1 MTLDSP
7 DEDVAWV
14 VFTETL
20 EMREEAVTIHF
31 HVQAAFLTLGTD
43 LHHSALDFCSHW
55 KNCVVSDQS
64 LSLLVYECLLRFLYE
79 YPLRSGGGECTFTG
93 RYDRSCAVFG
103 L

>member
-31 HVQAAFLTLGTD
+31 QIQAAFLTLGTD
-43 LHHSALDFCSHW
+43 LHHSALDLRSHW
-55 KNCVVSDQS
+55 
-64 LSLLVYECLLRFLYE
+64 
-79 YPLRSGGGECTFTG
+79 
-93 RYDRSCAVFG
+93 
-103 L
+103 